1 MVNTIRWEI
10 DKFEDLDINKLYKIL
25 HLRADVFVLE
35 QACPYLDVDF
45 KDQKSLHLQGYV
57 GNRLVA
63 YSRLFKPGDYFD
75 EASIGRVVVATD
87 CRKYGYGHQLI
98 EKSIEYCS
106 SLLNE
111 SRITI
116 SGQLYLKKFYEDHGF
131 VSIGEQY
138 LEDDIPHIRMQRN

>member
-111 SRITI
+111 SSITI